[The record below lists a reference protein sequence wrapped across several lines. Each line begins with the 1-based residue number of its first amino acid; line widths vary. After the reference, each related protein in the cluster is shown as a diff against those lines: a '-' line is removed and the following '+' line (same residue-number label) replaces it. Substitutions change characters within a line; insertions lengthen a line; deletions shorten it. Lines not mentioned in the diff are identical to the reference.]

1 MHVQLWSYNYDPE
14 PSGIG
19 PLSGTIA
26 RSLAARGHRVEV
38 VAAQPHYPEPRWGTR
53 LLPYRE
59 QRDGLQVLRLP
70 LWVGRA
76 TAAQRIR
83 QEASFT
89 FALAL
94 AAPTVPT
101 PNVVVA
107 VSPSFPA
114 LLPAMVNARVRRV
127 PWVLWLQDILPAGAT
142 VTGILEEGNLIR
154 LARRAERAAYRS
166 AAHIVVI
173 SDSFAEDLR
182 RKDVPDR
189 KTTRIYN
196 PATRGILEE
205 PRPEGAGDG
214 VTVLTMGNI
223 GHTQNL
229 VDLTRAFEAS
239 DKLAELGARF
249 VIAGDGV
256 AGDDVRAAITTD
268 RVRVTGVLDD
278 RQLERELERATVALV
293 SQRYEGVDFNV
304 PSKLMNFMARG
315 LPVVAA
321 VRPDSEVA
329 RIVRT
334 SGGGWVTESGDP
346 RKFAALVAAALRSPA
361 DRYQRGEAAVRFAR
375 GNFAS
380 ELLVSQFERVLLS
393 VARKRLARRV

>member
-19 PLSGTIA
+19 PLSGTMGRA
-26 RSLAARGHRVEV
+26 LAALGHRVEV
-38 VAAQPHYPEPRWGTR
+38 VAAHPHYPEPRWGTR
-53 LLPYRE
+53 MLPYRE
-59 QRDGLQVLRLP
+59 DRDGLPVLRLP

-76 TAAQRIR
+76 TAAERIR
-83 QEASFT
+83 QEASFAM
-89 FALAL
+89 ALAV
-94 AAPTVPT
+94 AAPTLPT
-101 PNVVVA
+101 PDVIIA

-114 LLPAMVNARVRRV
+114 LLPAMVNARVRHV

-142 VTGILEEGNLIR
+142 VTGILKEGSLIR
-154 LARRAERAAYRS
+154 LARRVEQAAYRS
-166 AAHIVVI
+166 ATHIVVI

-189 KTTRIYN
+189 KITRIYN
-196 PATRGILEE
+196 PATRAVLPE
-205 PRPEGAGDG
+205 PRSEDAASEA
-214 VTVLTMGNI
+214 TVLAMGNV

-229 VDLTRAFEAS
+229 VELTQAFEAS
-239 DKLAELGARF
+239 AELAKLGARF
-249 VIAGDGV
+249 VMAGDGV
-256 AGDDVRAAITTD
+256 AGDEVRSAITTD

-278 RQLERELERATVALV
+278 RELEREIERATVALV

-329 RIVRT
+329 RIVRA
-334 SGGGWVTESGDP
+334 SGGGWVTKGGDP
-346 RKFAALVAAALRSPA
+346 REFAALVAAALQSPA
-361 DRYQRGEAAVRFAR
+361 DRYERGRAALRFAR
-375 GNFAS
+375 KNFAP
-380 ELLVSQFERVLLS
+380 ERLVSDFERVLLS
-393 VARKRLARRV
+393 VARNRLARTA